1 MTDDADLY
9 LEPKRRLTWRWWL
22 ILGICGLLLL
32 AAGGLALVLGAGYLF
47 PEPTA
52 EAVPTMTL
60 VPTFTP
66 RPRATETP
74 PVISLS
80 VRPWTD
86 DSGPVG
92 MVEVILSLPAGAQAR
107 GEVPPERVEG
117 RSRTVSHEPPAGFRY
132 WRGDLLQTRQ
142 GLAWSG
148 ASGAEVHWYLLRE
161 PDAAL
166 PATLEV
172 RVDDQVLA
180 VTLQPATP
188 AMTSVPMK

>member
-9 LEPKRRLTWRWWL
+9 LEPKRRLTWPWWL
-22 ILGICGLLLL
+22 ILGMAALLML
-32 AAGGLALVLGAGYLF
+32 AAGGLALVLGAAYFF

-66 RPRATETP
+66 WPRATETP
-74 PVISLS
+74 PVLTLS

-107 GEVPPERVEG
+107 GEPN
-117 RSRTVSHEPPAGFRY
+117 RTMSHEPPPGFRY

-148 ASGAEVHWYLLRE
+148 ASGAEVRWYLLRG
-161 PDAAL
+161 PGAAL
-166 PATLEV
+166 PAILEV
-172 RVDDQVLA
+172 RVNDQVLA

-188 AMTSVPMK
+188 AMTSIPME